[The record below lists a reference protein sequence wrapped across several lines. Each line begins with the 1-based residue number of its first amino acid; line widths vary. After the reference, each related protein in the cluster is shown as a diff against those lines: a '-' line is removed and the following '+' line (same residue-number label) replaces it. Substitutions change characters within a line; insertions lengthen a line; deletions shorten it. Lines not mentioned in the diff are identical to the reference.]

1 MSAFR
6 QSTDPLKAKAKQRRF
21 LKSQKAGYD
30 YLSSKHEFELTHN
43 SDGTGETVI
52 MSGRES
58 KLINE
63 VFRSEFIQAI
73 AKGGYTKETRPI
85 LKHWK
90 CIMRDIDKPKP

>member
-6 QSTDPLKAKAKQRRF
+6 QSTDPLKAKAKQAKF
-21 LKSQKAGYD
+21 FKSRNAGND
-30 YLSSKHEFELTHN
+30 YLNSKHEFELTHN

-52 MSGRES
+52 MPGRES

-73 AKGGYTKETRPI
+73 TKLGYKKRPV

-90 CIMRDIDKPKP
+90 CIKRDINKTAP